1 MAIYTIIRDKF
12 QEIRMRFSTHKYL
25 YFLVIAV
32 FSTGCS
38 QQVSFQNDVNP
49 ILQENCLSCHD
60 GTGEGMEAS
69 GFNVST
75 YDDLMKGTKYGK
87 VIVPGD
93 SLSSS
98 LYRLI
103 DHQADPKIQMPPH
116 HDQALSAGKME
127 SLSGA
132 QINTIKAW
140 IDQGAKNN

>member
-1 MAIYTIIRDKF
+1 
-12 QEIRMRFSTHKYL
+12 MRLSTHKSLYL
-25 YFLVIAV
+25 LGVAVISA
-32 FSTGCS
+32 GCS

-49 ILQENCLSCHD
+49 ILQQNCLSCH
-60 GTGEGMEAS
+60 GSEGEGMAAS
-69 GFNVST
+69 GFSVRS
-75 YDDLMKGTKYGK
+75 YDDLMKGTKFGK
-87 VIVPGD
+87 VVVPGD

-116 HDQALSAGKME
+116 HDQALASGKMS

-132 QINTIKAW
+132 QITTIKTW

>member
-1 MAIYTIIRDKF
+1 MGLI
-12 QEIRMRFSTHKYL
+12 THKYL
-25 YFLVIAV
+25 YFLAIAV
-32 FSTGCS
+32 IGTGCS

-60 GTGEGMEAS
+60 GQGEGIEAS
-69 GFNVST
+69 GFSVRS
-75 YDDLMKGTKYGK
+75 YDDLMKGTKFGK
-87 VIVPGD
+87 VVVPGD

-116 HDQALSAGKME
+116 HDEALAAGKMQA
-127 SLSGA
+127 LSGA

-140 IDQGAKNN
+140 IDQGANNN

>member
-1 MAIYTIIRDKF
+1 MS
-12 QEIRMRFSTHKYL
+12 MRLSTHKLFY
-25 YFLVIAV
+25 VIAFTFV
-32 FSTGCS
+32 SAGCS
-38 QQVSFQNDVNP
+38 QEVSYQNDVNP

-60 GTGEGMEAS
+60 GKGEGLEAS
-69 GFNVST
+69 GFSVKS
-75 YDDLMKGTKYGK
+75 YDDLMKGTASGQ
-87 VIVPGD
+87 VVVPGN

-116 HDQALSAGKME
+116 HEQAVASGRMS
-127 SLSGA
+127 SLTGE

>member
-1 MAIYTIIRDKF
+1 
-12 QEIRMRFSTHKYL
+12 MRLSTHKYL
-25 YFLVIAV
+25 YFLGIAV
-32 FSTGCS
+32 IGSGCS
-38 QQVSFQNDVNP
+38 QEVSFQKDVNP
-49 ILQENCLSCHD
+49 ILQESCLSCHD
-60 GTGEGMEAS
+60 GKGEGVEAS
-69 GFNVST
+69 GFSVRS
-75 YDDLMKGTKYGK
+75 YDDLMKGTKFGQ

-116 HDQALSAGKME
+116 HDEALSAGKMQ

>member
-1 MAIYTIIRDKF
+1 
-12 QEIRMRFSTHKYL
+12 MRSSVHKSL
-25 YFLVIAV
+25 YFLGIAV
-32 FSTGCS
+32 ISAGCS
-38 QQVSFQNDVNP
+38 QEVSFQKDVNP
-49 ILQENCLSCHD
+49 ILQGKCLSCHD
-60 GTGEGMEAS
+60 GQGEGVEAS
-69 GFNVST
+69 GFSVRS
-75 YDDLMKGTKYGK
+75 YEDLMKGTKFGK
-87 VIVPGD
+87 VVVPGD

-116 HDQALSAGKME
+116 HDEALAAGKMQ